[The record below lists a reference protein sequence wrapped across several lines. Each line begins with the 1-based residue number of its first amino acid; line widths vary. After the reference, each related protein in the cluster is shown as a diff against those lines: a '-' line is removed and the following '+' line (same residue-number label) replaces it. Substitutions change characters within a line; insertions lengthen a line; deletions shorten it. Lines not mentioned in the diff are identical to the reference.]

1 MRQVH
6 GGGIGAPKNTPA
18 EIVTRLN
25 QEINAGLAG
34 AEGQTRFAAFGVS
47 VFLSSVAD
55 FRQFIADETEKWAKV
70 VKFTGIRADWSENF
84 YHSLGGPCKTSTSPA
99 AYKGAG
105 IKAE

>member
-25 QEINAGLAG
+25 QEINSGLAG

-47 VFLSSVAD
+47 VFLSSVVD

-84 YHSLGGPCKTSTSPA
+84 YH
-99 AYKGAG
+99 
-105 IKAE
+105 